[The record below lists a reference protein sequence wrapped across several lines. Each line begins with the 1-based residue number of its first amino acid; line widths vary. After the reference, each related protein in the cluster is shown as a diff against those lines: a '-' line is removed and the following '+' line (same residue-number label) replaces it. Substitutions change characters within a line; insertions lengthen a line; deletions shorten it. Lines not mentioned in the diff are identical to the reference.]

1 MSAVGT
7 KVYASRCIAPN
18 ITPTIVMSSHSF
30 FIPEKHLTR
39 NPRQKNSSHTAGIT
53 ATRNIARTVD
63 AVAKQI
69 AAVEKLRDHG
79 ILDGLPDDLRMTGE
93 LRLKHDEAS
102 LAELASYHL
111 PPISK
116 SGLNHRLSRLMERA
130 EKLK

>member
-1 MSAVGT
+1 MLEDIRTDDASALGGHIR
-7 KVYASRCIAPN
+7 K
-18 ITPTIVMSSHSF
+18 
-30 FIPEKHLTR
+30 
-39 NPRQKNSSHTAGIT
+39 
-53 ATRNIARTVD
+53 RTVGKGSGDHTRLAFADD

-93 LRLKHDEAS
+93 LRLQHDEAS
-102 LAELASYHL
+102 LSELASYHL

-116 SGLNHRLSRLMERA
+116 SGLNHRLSRLMEMA